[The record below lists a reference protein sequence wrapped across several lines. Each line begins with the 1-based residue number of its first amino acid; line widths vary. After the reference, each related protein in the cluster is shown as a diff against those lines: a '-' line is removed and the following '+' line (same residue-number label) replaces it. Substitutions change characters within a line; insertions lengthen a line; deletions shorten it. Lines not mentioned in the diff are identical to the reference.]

1 MMRTASIPDNISD
14 VLVKIIYFTHLRRRV
29 LHENLHKAGDPGFTP
44 CDMPVREFA
53 ETINLALAEHL
64 QNGRLLFHDSPT
76 MRFGP
81 NNTMQIEPVVDAQAC
96 ALLRTNRDEYTE
108 LQIGKLMENCWN
120 RRVAKELL
128 RQKSGASNGEM
139 DWAIGEALA
148 GDNPLTSLPPNRG
161 TAK

>member
-1 MMRTASIPDNISD
+1 
-14 VLVKIIYFTHLRRRV
+14 
-29 LHENLHKAGDPGFTP
+29 
-44 CDMPVREFA
+44 MPVREFA

-120 RRVAKELL
+120 SRVAKELL

-148 GDNPLTSLPPNRG
+148 GGNPLTSLPPNRG